1 MLKKMYAFVLIV
13 SLGLCAAALAEAQQ
27 KQETGFS
34 EWLKGLQRKIDQM
47 VPKKAVPLS
56 TGVAGVRG
64 AKEDSPSKLYWKGK
78 KGPEAVAAGE
88 LAEFREGID
97 LAAKGDMARAAH
109 ELEEFLK
116 QYPDS
121 PLVPDVKKTLDMV
134 KAEAAAPKPA
144 P

>member
-13 SLGLCAAALAEAQQ
+13 SLGLCGAAWAEAPQ

-47 VPKKAVPLS
+47 VPKKAVPMS

-64 AKEDSPSKLYWKGK
+64 AKEDSQVRLYWKGK
-78 KGPEAVAAGE
+78 KGPEAVAEEE
-88 LAEFREGID
+88 LTEFKEGIEF
-97 LAAKGDMARAAH
+97 AAKGDSARAVH

-134 KAEAAAPKPA
+134 LTEVAASKPVQ
-144 P
+144 